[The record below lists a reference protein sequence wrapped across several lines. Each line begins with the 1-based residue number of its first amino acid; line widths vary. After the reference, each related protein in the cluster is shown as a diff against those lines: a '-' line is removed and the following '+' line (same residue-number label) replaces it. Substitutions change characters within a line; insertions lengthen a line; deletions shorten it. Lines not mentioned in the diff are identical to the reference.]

1 MSPVEAIRRSSNATR
16 WRPPPPSCAVR
27 GQSGH
32 HASPRGSGRLA
43 IVRAKFGECVANVA
57 EPADLDEGLR
67 DLLTEAYD
75 EAAG

>member
-1 MSPVEAIRRSSNATR
+1 
-16 WRPPPPSCAVR
+16 
-27 GQSGH
+27 
-32 HASPRGSGRLA
+32 
-43 IVRAKFGECVANVA
+43 VRAKFGECVANVA

>member
-1 MSPVEAIRRSSNATR
+1 MRFEASQAITL
-16 WRPPPPSCAVR
+16 P
-27 GQSGH
+27 
-32 HASPRGSGRLA
+32 PRGSGRLA
-43 IVRAKFGECVANVA
+43 IVRAKFGECFHVANVG